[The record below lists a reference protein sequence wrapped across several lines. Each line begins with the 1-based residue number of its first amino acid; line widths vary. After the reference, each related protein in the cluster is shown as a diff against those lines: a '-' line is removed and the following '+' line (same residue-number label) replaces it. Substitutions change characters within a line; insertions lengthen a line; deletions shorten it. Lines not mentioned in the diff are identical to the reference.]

1 VEGEEMIADEFLD
14 ATPEPRVLCWFSC
27 GVTSAV
33 ATKLMAQAQQPH
45 PLIVAYTEVNEEHPD
60 NKRFLK
66 DCESWFGREV
76 VILRNEKY
84 QASIY
89 EVFRRERYLVGPFG
103 APCTKHLKR
112 NMRESFMR
120 PGDIHVL
127 GFSTEEKSRAE
138 SFEENNPALTCRF
151 PLIERGLTKND
162 CLALVNA
169 AGIELPAMYALGY
182 EHNNCIGCVK
192 GGMGY
197 WNKIRVD
204 FPETFARMAAT
215 ERQIGATINRKKG
228 VSVYLDELDPTAGRG
243 QKEPSIECGVFC
255 EQVKLELTK

>member
-1 VEGEEMIADEFLD
+1 MGAEFSD
-14 ATPEPRVLCWFSC
+14 ATEGSRTLCWFSC
-27 GVTSAV
+27 GATSAV
-33 ATKLMAQAQQPH
+33 ATKLMVQGRQAWPVV
-45 PLIVAYTEVNEEHPD
+45 IAYTEVEEEHED
-60 NKRFLK
+60 NERFLK
-66 DCESWFGREV
+66 DCESWFGQDI

-84 QASIY
+84 RASIY

-120 PGDIHVL
+120 PGDVHVL
-127 GFSTEEKSRAE
+127 GFSAEEKNRAE
-138 SFEENNPALTCRF
+138 AFEENNPALDCRF

-162 CLALVNA
+162 CLALVND
-169 AGIELPAMYALGY
+169 AGIQLPEMYRLGY

-192 GGMGY
+192 GKMGY

-215 ERQIGATINRKKG
+215 ERELGATINRKDG
-228 VSVYLDELDPTAGRG
+228 NPVYLDELDPNAGRG

-255 EQVKLELTK
+255 EQVKLELQP